1 MKISLISYNSGI
13 SNLSDDLRKTIVFF
27 SIELFT
33 SSLYATSP
41 YKSKLINLSS
51 DRADV
56 EPIISLILSK
66 SAFRIC
72 E

>member
-1 MKISLISYNSGI
+1 MKISIISYNSGI

-41 YKSKLINLSS
+41 YKSKLINLSM
-51 DRADV
+51 
-56 EPIISLILSK
+56 LS
-66 SAFRIC
+66 R
-72 E
+72 

>member
-1 MKISLISYNSGI
+1 MKISIISHNSGI
-13 SNLSDDLRKTIVFF
+13 SNLSDDLIKTIVFF

-41 YKSKLINLSS
+41 YRSKLFNLSS